1 MKASI
6 DSPRGLALRNPQS
19 RARRVLR
26 NPKGGGGP
34 ALRNPKRE
42 RGHVLR
48 SSQSGGGHVLRSS
61 QSGGGHVLR
70 SSQSGAGFTLVE
82 MLAVMAVIGIMFTVA
97 VVGFSR
103 FGRGARLRSAGRLI
117 GQQLDLA
124 RQQALTRNAMYGVEF
139 DKGDPQSYRIYYK
152 DPEISDV
159 EECPTVGKWIELPPG
174 VEFGN
179 NKQPTEEMPPNE
191 IEFKPTGST
200 VQPSVEFK
208 IHDTETRKERLIKVV
223 QITGHTEVTVPE

>member
-6 DSPRGLALRNPQS
+6 DSPRGTALRNPQS

-34 ALRNPKRE
+34 ALRSPKRKG
-42 RGHVLR
+42 GHVLR

-82 MLAVMAVIGIMFTVA
+82 MLAVMGVIGIMFAVA
-97 VVGFSR
+97 VVGFSQ

-124 RQQALTRNAMYGVEF
+124 RQQALARNAMYGVEF
-139 DKGDPQSYRIYYK
+139 DKGDPQRFRIYYK
-152 DPEISDV
+152 DGADRI
-159 EECPTVGKWIELPPG
+159 TLGKWIELPVG
-174 VEFGN
+174 VAYGDGADD
-179 NKQPTEEMPPNE
+179 PPNE

-208 IHDTETRKERLIKVV
+208 IHDTETGKERLIKVV